1 MEHEGHNS
9 ISELRQMRTELS
21 RFIMIYQFAIDEIT
35 TKINILKE
43 EFTLLHDYNP
53 IEHVSSRV
61 KSIESIFA
69 KVQRKGIT
77 PSIPSIRAH
86 LNDIAGVRITC
97 SFISDTYRVFDLI
110 TSQKDVRLIEIKDY
124 IRNPKPNGYKSL
136 HAIIEIPVF
145 LSTETVYVNVEL
157 QIRTIA
163 MDFWASLEH
172 QISYKYSGEVPQVL
186 LDDIRAAAIVAN
198 SLDRK
203 MEEIHQQ
210 VSELKNENE
219 NEDDDAFFKAMQN
232 RTFRDIF
239 KDEANGRNELSAG
252 ASNGGDQ

>member
-1 MEHEGHNS
+1 MEHEDHNS
-9 ISELRQMRTELS
+9 ISALRQMRNELS

-61 KSIESIFA
+61 KSIESIFS
-69 KVQRKGIT
+69 KVQRKGID

-172 QISYKYSGEVPQVL
+172 KIYYKYSGEVPQVL

-219 NEDDDAFFKAMQN
+219 DDDDDAFFKAMQN

-239 KDEANGRNELSAG
+239 KDEANGRNELSAVP
-252 ASNGGDQ
+252 SSDGDQ